1 MESFFAIIWNMRKK
15 RKQKSRI
22 TLAGISEIGARAEQ
36 QDAMWF
42 SGMPDGQVGLATGE
56 CAGGESVLAIIADG
70 MGGLSSGAQISS
82 LIVEGMRDS
91 YFAGDRASE
100 PVPFLQQSLWRVNE
114 TVNQYLLG
122 KAPGGS
128 TVIAAYIEDK
138 RLYYCS
144 VGDSRIYWWHKK
156 RLCSLNVEH
165 NYGRELDELARRGV
179 ITEAEAKGDIR
190 RAALTSY
197 IGKGILDQ
205 VDGNEIPIV
214 LEKGDVILLLTDGVF
229 RTVSDEELARYAER
243 ESAEQIAQAIAR
255 AVVWEQKQHQDNYT
269 IIAVRI
275 EE

>member
-1 MESFFAIIWNMRKK
+1 MRVK

-22 TLAGISEIGARAEQ
+22 AMAGISEIGARAEQ

-42 SGMPDGQVGLATGE
+42 SGMPDGQMELATGE
-56 CAGGESVLAIIADG
+56 RADGESALAVIADG

-82 LIVEGMRDS
+82 LIVEGMRDA
-91 YFAGDRASE
+91 YFAEDRASE

-114 TVNQYLLG
+114 SVNQYLLG

-138 RLYYCS
+138 KLYYCS

-156 RLCSLNVEH
+156 RLCRLNVEH
-165 NYGRELDELARRGV
+165 NYGRDLDELARRGV
-179 ITEAEAKGDIR
+179 ITEEEAKGDIR

-214 LEKGDVILLLTDGVF
+214 LEKGDVILLLTDGAF

-269 IIAVRI
+269 IVAVRI